1 MKMIHHCTLKKALAT
16 FLGIALFLCGLPIQY
31 AFAQQDNTETTDY
44 GLKNPTLDN
53 RVGTW
58 DCIYFGNYWQNDT
71 NNDGNADKNDEKEPI
86 KWRVLSVNGDDAFLI
101 SDQILELRVC
111 DNLNT
116 ENFTWEKS
124 TMRSWLNGYGAAE
137 NSAGEDYTNDN
148 FLNDAF
154 NETERESILATLA
167 DNQLPGD
174 FSSEECGND
183 TTDKVY
189 LLSRGEAVRTSL
201 GFESRHMSS
210 KTRVTAATA
219 YAAGKG
225 LVMGWWL
232 RSKGTN
238 GKNYAV
244 TVGESDDGI
253 GGYVYRT
260 GETVGTLNYGVRPVL
275 HLNLANH
282 SVWSHAKSINS
293 DGQEFEWV
301 SPAPAETASPA
312 PTETSS
318 QIPAETPSPV
328 PTESPSPVPT
338 VSASPAPTQT
348 PSPVPTQTP
357 SPAPTETA
365 SPVPTESPSPVPT
378 QTANPAPSETPSPAP
393 AETAS
398 PAPTQTPSTVPSE
411 TASPAPTQ
419 TAPQKQKVKTVGSLK
434 YAINAS
440 KSKKTAEVCGVK
452 KKNTKTIRIPN
463 KIKIDGKTYQVTA
476 IQKNSFSSM
485 RKLSKVTIGQNVSII
500 GDSAFKNCKKL
511 CNIIVKTNKLQS
523 VGAKAFQ
530 GISPKTKVKTPKKKR
545 AQYEKMFRGTGKLPK
560 KAVFIN

>member
-137 NSAGEDYTNDN
+137 NSSGEDYTNDN
-148 FLNDAF
+148 FLNNAF

-174 FSSEECGND
+174 FSSEECGSD

-210 KTRVTAATA
+210 KTRVTTATA

-318 QIPAETPSPV
+318 QVPAKTASPV

-348 PSPVPTQTP
+348 PSPVPTQPP
-357 SPAPTETA
+357 SPTPT
-365 SPVPTESPSPVPT
+365 
-378 QTANPAPSETPSPAP
+378 
-393 AETAS
+393 
-398 PAPTQTPSTVPSE
+398 E

-419 TAPQKQKVKTVGSLK
+419 TAPQKQIVKTVGSLK